1 MAGSPAISTTMG
13 KPILTI
19 RPGLDVYQLFLAA
32 VLALRKADLENQA
45 YELLRR
51 GQEVASYLHLV
62 DLIAEYVELRTD

>member
-1 MAGSPAISTTMG
+1 MSKA
-13 KPILTI
+13 KCLH
-19 RPGLDVYQLFLAA
+19 D
-32 VLALRKADLENQA
+32 LALRKADLENQA